1 MRYAVHDARSG
12 KMFLSNRS
20 TVETLK
26 KLQDGQLEDLSGD
39 TEALSEAYG
48 FVESVRAATVNE
60 LTATRAFNP
69 LFIRWNGIDLSRYE
83 PLLDRMAQVVSPLAW
98 PIFSILAIGC
108 LFLGLSS
115 EWAIMNSAPNAI
127 SLQGIATFAIL
138 SPFLKLPHELGH
150 AMVCRA
156 FKVPLRNAGIV
167 FVGLFPLPFVDTSMA
182 DIHANRPQ
190 RIMISLAGIFVD
202 LMIAMAAFILWY
214 FVDGAFLKT
223 VMVNVF
229 VFSSLNS
236 LLFNGN
242 PLLRFDGY
250 YVFVDA
256 LEIPNLGNRS
266 NKYLGYLMQKY
277 LFSSKDAESPAAE
290 NAEPVGQQ

>member
-1 MRYAVHDARSG
+1 MRYAIHDGRSG

-242 PLLRFDGY
+242 PLIRLDGY
-250 YVFVDA
+250 FAFSDWIRHRNLTWRLTA
-256 LEIPNLGNRS
+256 LRYA
-266 NKYLGYLMQKY
+266 K
-277 LFSSKDAESPAAE
+277 ARW
-290 NAEPVGQQ
+290 NAHHRVRRQAVHR